1 MTNMKNLILLFS
13 ILFLGNFSHAQ
24 KKQITKTKLS
34 TEKIDAIKKIYLT
47 DKLNLDSDN
56 ESKFWIAYNDYQDK
70 LRIVY
75 RSKRLKYRKINLDS
89 SDFSEKQYKQFIDDY
104 LDYEKSKIDLRA
116 KLIVD
121 LKEFMTLKKT
131 VSLFRIEDDFR
142 KEMMKKLRTKKNKS
156 DSSTKSLSSSF
167 KPKLSNKD

>member
-1 MTNMKNLILLFS
+1 MKNLK
-13 ILFLGNFSHAQ
+13 ILFLLLFLTNLLSAQ
-24 KKQITKTKLS
+24 KTKVSL
-34 TEKIDAIKKIYLT
+34 EKVDAYKKIYLT
-47 DKLNLDSDN
+47 DKLNLNSEN
-56 ESKFWIAYNDYQDK
+56 ESKFWIAYNDYQDN

-75 RSKRLKYRKINLDS
+75 RAKRLKYRKMNLDS
-89 SDFSEKQYKQFIDDY
+89 SNLSETEYKQFIDDY

-142 KEMMKKLRTKKNKS
+142 KEMMKKLRSKNK
-156 DSSTKSLSSSF
+156 K
-167 KPKLSNKD
+167 